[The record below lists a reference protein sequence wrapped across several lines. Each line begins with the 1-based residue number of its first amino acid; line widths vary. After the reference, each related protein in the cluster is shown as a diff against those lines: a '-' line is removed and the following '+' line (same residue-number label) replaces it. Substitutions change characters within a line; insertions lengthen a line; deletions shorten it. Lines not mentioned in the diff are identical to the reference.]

1 MQEENSLHGNNFTG
15 QKRSWPCHMLHGKGS
30 RVNSS
35 GVNGAEVQFKK
46 NLPICSDYEIII
58 DLKTI

>member
-35 GVNGAEVQFKK
+35 GVNGAEVQIKISNRQIF
-46 NLPICSDYEIII
+46 S
-58 DLKTI
+58 